1 MSRSSTRRGQTE
13 PLAAL
18 VAVLALV
25 AALVVYS
32 GAYAGA
38 LPGTGDRDLAEP
50 TLRRVAERVGTGPV
64 VHPERLDAAVGA
76 GPADRHLNVT
86 LRAGDHTWTVGPA
99 APRGARRAARPVSV
113 RTSNA
118 TRRPGMLVVE
128 VWS

>member
-18 VAVLALV
+18 AAVLALV
-25 AALVVYS
+25 AGLVLYS

-50 TLRRVAERVGTGPV
+50 TLRRVAERVGAGPV
-64 VHPERLDAAVGA
+64 VVPARLETAMDA
-76 GPADRHLNVT
+76 GPAGHHLNVT
-86 LRAGDHTWTVGPA
+86 LRAGNRTWSAGPV
-99 APRGARRAARPVSV
+99 APPGAERAARPVSV
-113 RTSNA
+113 RTGNA
-118 TRRPGMLVVE
+118 TREPGRLAVE